1 LQDDFIYELH
11 YREKKSQQYV
21 MLNAEM
27 GYTLGFQIL
36 DICSLEPVARN
47 SVEWHCLKFVLSQ
60 IFLHFGQFYFYS
72 RQACYKRLA
81 NWTDILTLNRFTR
94 NAKHGFNSWKWS
106 NLAWNFSNSL
116 FSILWSA
123 IASSRKTSVL
133 ILTLG
138 K

>member
-1 LQDDFIYELH
+1 
-11 YREKKSQQYV
+11 
-21 MLNAEM
+21 M

-106 NLAWNFSNSL
+106 NLAWNFSKGL
-116 FSILWSA
+116 AIYFSIFPFCGLQLPLREKHPFSF
-123 IASSRKTSVL
+123 
-133 ILTLG
+133 
-138 K
+138 